1 MTAKA
6 GRKDFTV
13 RSLVADIWQDEEARA
28 LLLEDIPL
36 FEHVHEDQMPLDV
49 RAAACRVG
57 WAIGEEVY
65 EALDR
70 ALMKLN
76 ERD

>member
-1 MTAKA
+1 
-6 GRKDFTV
+6 
-13 RSLVADIWQDEEARA
+13 
-28 LLLEDIPL
+28 
-36 FEHVHEDQMPLDV
+36 MPLDV